1 MAIYWYNY
9 IIYINTRNQAGAI
22 MDNWAGLILAAGKGS
37 RMKSN
42 TPKVLHKIL
51 GQSLIQFPITALR
64 ETGITDIN
72 LVVSPDNKKPI
83 SATLDDSIKYT
94 LQKEQKGTG
103 DALVSYLQQ
112 CETVPKNLIIQNG
125 DMPLISQ
132 GSIKDLIQTH
142 SSEDNFIT
150 IVTLQDCT
158 AGDFGRVI
166 RNKEGLVTKIEEAN
180 ESTIQ
185 SDQQTEVNAGIYCV
199 NTKNVSEFTS
209 ELGSNHNG
217 EQYITSLVE
226 LAYSKG
232 LKVGFSKLKHRD
244 EMLGVNDRLQLSQAT
259 AVMQKQI
266 VEQLMLSG
274 VTIINPNNVYIEP
287 TVSIQQDATILQNST
302 LKGATKIGANA
313 IIGPN
318 TTIVNGN
325 IGDNSVVESST
336 IKDSSIGIQCHV
348 GPYSHLRENTEV
360 KNNVHIGNNVELKNT
375 VLESEIKAGHFC
387 YLGDATIGKGTN
399 IGAGTITCNYDGVN
413 KHRTIIGENTFIG
426 CDTMLVAPLI
436 IGSNC
441 LTGAGAVVT
450 KDVPSGRRAI
460 GVPAKITPN
469 KDWKG

>member
-1 MAIYWYNY
+1 
-9 IIYINTRNQAGAI
+9 
-22 MDNWAGLILAAGKGS
+22 
-37 RMKSN
+37 
-42 TPKVLHKIL
+42 
-51 GQSLIQFPITALR
+51 
-64 ETGITDIN
+64 
-72 LVVSPDNKKPI
+72 
-83 SATLDDSIKYT
+83 
-94 LQKEQKGTG
+94 
-103 DALVSYLQQ
+103 
-112 CETVPKNLIIQNG
+112 
-125 DMPLISQ
+125 
-132 GSIKDLIQTH
+132 
-142 SSEDNFIT
+142 
-150 IVTLQDCT
+150 
-158 AGDFGRVI
+158 
-166 RNKEGLVTKIEEAN
+166 
-180 ESTIQ
+180 
-185 SDQQTEVNAGIYCV
+185 
-199 NTKNVSEFTS
+199 
-209 ELGSNHNG
+209 
-217 EQYITSLVE
+217 
-226 LAYSKG
+226 
-232 LKVGFSKLKHRD
+232 
-244 EMLGVNDRLQLSQAT
+244 MLGVNDRLQLSQAT